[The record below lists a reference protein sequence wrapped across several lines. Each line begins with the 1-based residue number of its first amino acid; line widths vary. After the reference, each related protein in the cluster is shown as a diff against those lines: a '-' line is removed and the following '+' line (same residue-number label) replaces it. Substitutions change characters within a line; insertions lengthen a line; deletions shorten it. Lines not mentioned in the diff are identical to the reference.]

1 MLKINDMKKLIEIV
15 KNWIKGLLHV
25 EYRLSIYYMCKLV
38 HLTGS
43 TVEEVLLQAD
53 LTMPQRWR
61 EKGVWTLYKTGPLY
75 LAEREVDGNGWWP
88 E

>member
-1 MLKINDMKKLIEIV
+1 MLKINDMKKLIEAL

-25 EYRLSIYYMCKLV
+25 EYRLSVYYRCKLA
-38 HLTGS
+38 HFYGS

-61 EKGVWTLYKTGPLY
+61 EKGAWSLYRTGPLY
-75 LAEREVDGNGWWP
+75 LAEREVDSNDW
-88 E
+88 

>member
-1 MLKINDMKKLIEIV
+1 MLKINDMKKPIEAL

-25 EYRLSIYYMCKLV
+25 EYRLSVYYRCKLA
-38 HLTGS
+38 HFYGS

-61 EKGVWTLYKTGPLY
+61 EKGVWTLYKTGPLF
-75 LAEREVDGNGWWP
+75 LAEREVDSNDW
-88 E
+88 

>member
-1 MLKINDMKKLIEIV
+1 MKKLIEAL

-25 EYRLSIYYMCKLV
+25 EYRLSVYYRCKLA
-38 HLTGS
+38 HFYGS

-61 EKGVWTLYKTGPLY
+61 EKGAWSLYRTGPLY
-75 LAEREVDGNGWWP
+75 LAEREVDSNDW
-88 E
+88 